1 MLLNKATDEW
11 QKGLVEFMKST
22 FKGTSCGGTAPYPC
36 PKCCCMAYR
45 TWSEVQ
51 SHLLARG
58 FDANFIHGEGNGN
71 DSYEGNHCNEDA
83 TGDGGSV
90 KDLVSSLIRGA
101 NNEQPNEHAKAFFQL
116 LKKAEKELYPGC
128 KEATKISFIVRLF

>member
-1 MLLNKATDEW
+1 MSQDRNWMLLNKATDEW

-22 FKGTSCGGTAPYPC
+22 FEGTSHEGTTLCPC
-36 PKCCCMAYR
+36 PKYCCMAYR

-58 FDANFIHGEGNGN
+58 FDANFIQGEGNGN
-71 DSYEGNHCNEDA
+71 DSDEDNHCNKDT
-83 TGDGGSV
+83 TGGGGFV

-101 NNEQPNEHAKAFFQL
+101 IHGEITDTSNE
-116 LKKAEKELYPGC
+116 
-128 KEATKISFIVRLF
+128 